1 MEFAHVYISQ
11 PVLGATTPTMTSFKK
26 ATQGPTMSPQ
36 NLTLVNSIIE
46 EEMWCFPFNLDLNLG
61 ERKTSERK
69 TQLSTGQSS
78 MFPYFCL
85 RGPKEPFDYC
95 SCCAWSG
102 CFLNMQAK
110 KMVIVLELLRIMRIK
125 LKPTMK

>member
-1 MEFAHVYISQ
+1 MEFAHVCISQ

-46 EEMWCFPFNLDLNLG
+46 EEMWCFPFNLIQFGLG

-78 MFPYFCL
+78 MRQAWKAWILKSRKIPKSCFEKFKNKKIQHTSTFNCL
-85 RGPKEPFDYC
+85 K
-95 SCCAWSG
+95 S
-102 CFLNMQAK
+102 
-110 KMVIVLELLRIMRIK
+110 KMIRI
-125 LKPTMK
+125 

>member
-1 MEFAHVYISQ
+1 
-11 PVLGATTPTMTSFKK
+11 MTSFKK

-46 EEMWCFPFNLDLNLG
+46 EEMWCFPFNLIQFGLG

-78 MFPYFCL
+78 MRQAWKAWILKSRKIPKSCFEKFKNKKIQHTSTFNCL
-85 RGPKEPFDYC
+85 KSKMIRI
-95 SCCAWSG
+95 WSLSIL
-102 CFLNMQAK
+102 CLIQF
-110 KMVIVLELLRIMRIK
+110 
-125 LKPTMK
+125 T